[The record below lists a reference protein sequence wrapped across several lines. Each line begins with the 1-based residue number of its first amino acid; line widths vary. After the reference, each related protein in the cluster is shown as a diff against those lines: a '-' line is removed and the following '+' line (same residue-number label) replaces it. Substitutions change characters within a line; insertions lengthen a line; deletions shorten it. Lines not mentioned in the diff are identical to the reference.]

1 MTPEQKFIE
10 FCYFIKIITI
20 RFLKSKILKIIL
32 LVLAIDFIIWNF
44 TGKSLYRKLRK
55 IIFDF

>member
-1 MTPEQKFIE
+1 MTPTQKLIE
-10 FCYFIKIITI
+10 FCYFIKIIITKI
-20 RFLKSKILKIIL
+20 LKSKILKLTLLIL
-32 LVLAIDFIIWNF
+32 TIDFIIWNF